1 MVLLAIVAVAGWVLG
16 RMAWRWWQG
25 VEVTEVEAEVGRV
38 VAAVYA
44 TGRVDTDRRA
54 TLRAR
59 VTAPLEELLVG
70 AGETVAA
77 GQVVARQDGAAL
89 RLARERA
96 EREVE
101 ASRAALTQA
110 EDAARRAEQL
120 AADRLL
126 PEEELVQ
133 ARERANQ
140 LRAQLAAQEAA
151 WRLAAEQERWGV
163 LRSPIGGVV
172 AQLHHR
178 AGDPL
183 REGDEVV
190 TVVDLTP
197 AYLRV
202 AVDERDLGRVRE
214 GQEVRIAFDAFP
226 LQLLTGSV
234 WRIVPSLDRLTKSV
248 DVLVRLP
255 EPRPPLRLDL
265 TATVN
270 IVTEVVEAAVMLP
283 REALGEAA
291 GAPFVMTVGADR
303 RAVRRPLRL
312 GPCDEVRC
320 QVLDGITAGER
331 VISPLPNSLAPGARV
346 HRR

>member
-1 MVLLAIVAVAGWVLG
+1 MVLLVIVAVAGWVLG
-16 RMAWRWWQG
+16 RMALRWWRG
-25 VEVTEVEAEVGRV
+25 VEVTEVEATVGRV

-59 VTAPLEELLVG
+59 VAAPLEELLVG
-70 AGETVAA
+70 AGEAVTA
-77 GQVVARQDGAAL
+77 GQVVARQDGEVL

-96 EREVE
+96 EREME
-101 ASRAALTQA
+101 AGRAALAQA

-126 PEEELVQ
+126 PEEELVK

-140 LRAQLAAQEAA
+140 LRAELAAQEAA

-163 LRSPIGGVV
+163 LRSPMAGVV
-172 AQLHHR
+172 AGLHHR

-190 TVVDLTP
+190 TVVDLAP

-202 AVDERDLGRVRE
+202 AVDERDLGRIRE

-226 LQLLTGSV
+226 ETLLTGSV

-255 EPRPPLRLDL
+255 EQRPPLRLDL

-270 IVTEVVEAAVMLP
+270 IVTEVVEAAVVLP
-283 REALGEAA
+283 RDALGET
-291 GAPFVMTVGADR
+291 GGSPFVMAVGEDR
-303 RAVRRPLRL
+303 RAVRRPVRL
-312 GPCDEVRC
+312 GPCDATRC
-320 QVLDGITAGER
+320 QILQGVAAGER
-331 VISPLPNSLAPGARV
+331 VISPLASSLAEGARV